1 MGMEWV
7 VFEHHL
13 GCRGAANQNHVRGKR
28 DQFRHIL
35 ACLSFIASTI
45 ADLDPHVAPRHPT
58 QLPET
63 FQKFRM
69 ANLSAG
75 RVCAYPFQKAD
86 EANSL
91 ALLRA

>member
-1 MGMEWV
+1 MP
-7 VFEHHL
+7 
-13 GCRGAANQNHVRGKR
+13 R
-28 DQFRHIL
+28 D
-35 ACLSFIASTI
+35 
-45 ADLDPHVAPRHPT
+45 PT

-75 RVCAYPFQKAD
+75 RVCAYPCQQAD

-91 ALLRA
+91 ALLRARDERPRGCAAEQRVASFLDAVGGARSWAKLVKAACRAGAAVVWRPPR